1 MFKDIPQTCV
11 RQSYFTL
18 WQPVWQARWTC
29 LTNLKSKD
37 IPLTC
42 AWQLTSLCWSQFD
55 RHLCAWQIWSLKTSP
70 GNVPVRQTSPC
81 GNLSGRHLNV
91 PDKSKVSG
99 NPLDMCLVPGGQ
111 SARHSCLPSCKRMPR
126 TCRTG
131 ELAGLF
137 EGKTILLTM
146 LSLSQ
151 LMLSKWSPNL
161 NHSCA
166 NI

>member
-1 MFKDIPQTCV
+1 MFKDIPQTCA

-18 WQPVWQARWTC
+18 WQPVWQARSTC

-70 GNVPVRQTSPC
+70 EMCLSDRLHPVATYLAGTWMC
-81 GNLSGRHLNV
+81 LTNLKFQEILY
-91 PDKSKVSG
+91 
-99 NPLDMCLVPGGQ
+99 MCLVPGGQ
-111 SARHSCLPSCKRMPR
+111 SARHSCFPSCKRMPR

>member
-1 MFKDIPQTCV
+1 MCQAVILHSVAAGLTGTFNVPDKFKVEGHPTDMCLTAN
-11 RQSYFTL
+11 FTL
-18 WQPVWQARWTC
+18 LEPVWQAPMC
-29 LTNLKSKD
+29 LTNLKFKD
-37 IPLTC
+37 I
-42 AWQLTSLCWSQFD
+42 
-55 RHLCAWQIWSLKTSP
+55 P